1 MRPGDPAWPEP
12 SSAAATAVMRANRS
26 SDTGPEVAVR
36 SELHRRG
43 LRFRKRLTIR
53 LGGRRWT
60 RPDVTFTRARVAV
73 FVDGC
78 FWHACPDHGTTPR
91 VNAEYWGPKLARNVA
106 RDRDAD
112 DRLADL
118 GWTVVRAWEHDDPVA
133 IADRVTAAVQAVDC
147 R

>member
-1 MRPGDPAWPEP
+1 M
-12 SSAAATAVMRANRS
+12 
-26 SDTGPEVAVR
+26 
-36 SELHRRG
+36 
-43 LRFRKRLTIR
+43 
-53 LGGRRWT
+53 
-60 RPDVTFTRARVAV
+60 
-73 FVDGC
+73 
-78 FWHACPDHGTTPR
+78 
-91 VNAEYWGPKLARNVA
+91 NAEYWGPKLARNVA

>member
-1 MRPGDPAWPEP
+1 
-12 SSAAATAVMRANRS
+12 MRANRS